1 MQRRADVVIVGAG
14 LLGLAT
20 AHALRGRA
28 DVVVL
33 EAETVGHAQAGS
45 HGPSRIFRLGYA
57 DPAYVRRAQAARR
70 AWDALDDTLLLP
82 TPQLSF
88 GPGADAVFDAMT
100 AAGAAVERRTAEEVG
115 EQFPMFAGHGAA
127 VFEPDSAVIAA
138 DRALAALADG
148 VDVREHTRVTAVRV
162 DGVDTNEGAIAAGTV
177 VVCAGPWSKALLPS
191 LPTRPTLEHVAY
203 IATSELVPIFI
214 DFREPATYGL
224 PTPDEGTYKIALHHD
239 GPDLNLD
246 VPFVSDPRAV
256 RRLHDAV
263 DHWMP
268 GQPVANID
276 ICPYDNTVD
285 EAFIVERIDGI
296 VVGAG
301 TSGHA
306 FKFGPVLGQQ
316 VAALVLDP

>member
-1 MQRRADVVIVGAG
+1 MSRRADVVIVGGG

-20 AHALRGRA
+20 AHALTGRA

-33 EAETVGHAQAGS
+33 EAETVGHDHGGS

-57 DPAYVRRAQAARR
+57 DPAYVQLAQQARR

-100 AAGAAVERRTAEEVG
+100 SVGAAVERRTAEEVD
-115 EQFPMFAGHGAA
+115 EQFPMFAGHGPA

-138 DRALAALADG
+138 DRALVALAAG
-148 VDVREHTRVTAVRV
+148 VDVREHTRVTAVRS
-162 DGVDTNEGAIAAGTV
+162 DGVDTVDGAIAAGTV
-177 VVCAGPWSKALLPS
+177 VVCAGPWSKVLLPQ
-191 LPTRPTLEHVAY
+191 LPTRPTLEHAAY
-203 IATSELVPIFI
+203 IATSELAPIFI
-214 DFREPATYGL
+214 DFRDPATYGL

-246 VPFVSDPRAV
+246 APFAPDARAV
-256 RRLHDAV
+256 RRLNEAV
-263 DHWMP
+263 ERWMP
-268 GQPVANID
+268 GQPVAHID
-276 ICPYDNTVD
+276 VCPYDNTID
-285 EAFIVERIDGI
+285 ESFIVARLDGI

-306 FKFGPVLGQQ
+306 FKFGPVLGEQL
-316 VAALVLDP
+316 AALVLEA

>member
-1 MQRRADVVIVGAG
+1 VERRADVVVVGAG

-20 AHALRGRA
+20 AHALKGRA

-33 EAETVGHAQAGS
+33 EAQTVGHEQGGS

-57 DPAYVRRAQAARR
+57 DPAYVRLAQHARR
-70 AWDALDDTLLLP
+70 VWDALDDTLLVP

-100 AAGAAVERRTAEEVG
+100 AAGAPVEKRTAAEVE
-115 EQFPMFAGHGAA
+115 EQFPMFAGHGPA

-138 DRALAALADG
+138 DRALAVLADG
-148 VDVREHTRVTAVRV
+148 VDVREHTRVTAVRAN
-162 DGVDTNEGAIAAGTV
+162 GVDTADGAIAAGAV
-177 VVCAGPWSKALLPS
+177 VVCAGPWSKVLLPQ
-191 LPTRPTLEHVAY
+191 LPTRPTLEHAAY
-203 IATSELVPIFI
+203 VATSELAPIFI

-224 PTPDEGTYKIALHHD
+224 PTPGEGTYKIALHHD

-246 VPFVSDPRAV
+246 APFAADPRAV

-263 DHWMP
+263 ERWMP

-276 ICPYDNTVD
+276 VCPYDNTID
-285 EAFIVERIDGI
+285 EAFIVERVDGM

-306 FKFGPVLGQQ
+306 FKFGPLLGEQL
-316 VAALVLDP
+316 AALVLDA